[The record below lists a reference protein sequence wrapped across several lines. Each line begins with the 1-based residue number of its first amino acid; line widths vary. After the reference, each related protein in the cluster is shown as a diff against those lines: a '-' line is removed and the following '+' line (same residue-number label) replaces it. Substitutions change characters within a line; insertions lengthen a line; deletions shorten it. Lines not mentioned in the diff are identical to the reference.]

1 MDPTQNLPIQ
11 VNEVI
16 QLPNIGIDSSLCKWG
31 SLSFQSDKYICVKEP
46 NNDGSF
52 NILIAD
58 VENRFNITRQQLQ
71 KAEAAMMH
79 TKLNVIALRAKNDKG
94 SIIQVFNMSTK
105 EKLKDIVITYEVQF
119 WKWLNDTTIGLVT
132 NSSVLSLSIENKDQ
146 PAKKIF
152 DRTGNLS
159 NPSVNILDLNVDPSG
174 SWYVLCG
181 ISASKEG
188 DKVKISGYTQL
199 YSVSVGQSQ
208 QIDGFCGI
216 FGQAKVID
224 DREPNNILAFVEKKP
239 NESKYNLI
247 VTEIGTQKRFKSVAE
262 VSMQNDMDFPVVMQ
276 VVENYGLIFL
286 ITNAGFLY
294 IYEITKLALVFRCKV
309 SDDSC
314 FASARNSKTGGIY
327 VINKKGKLISINV
340 DANNLLPFIM
350 SYGKNIDDVSG
361 LCLKLASRY
370 NLPGAEKI
378 FLANFKNHFQN
389 GNWQEAAR
397 AARDAPNDLLRN
409 VDTINLFKNAPTNP
423 GQQAPILVYYQIL
436 MEKGKLNAIESMEIV
451 KPLVIQDKRKVI
463 ETWFNEGK
471 FTCTEELAEC
481 VKQIDP
487 ALSLKMLLSSGSP
500 NAHAKVVEGLVST
513 GQYDKIFSYCQQNN
527 FRPDYVALLR
537 NVIMQD
543 PQAAGGLASLI
554 CNRQTGSNLV
564 DVNTIIE
571 IFQSRR
577 RIPELTKF
585 LLEYLKDNRP
595 EDAFLQTKVL
605 ELNLAETPKAAEII
619 LNTNLFSHYDKTRI
633 AYLLEKCGSLQLAL
647 INFSDINDIK
657 RVCLNTHVINPQFLV
672 EYFARLTPENL
683 LVCLTEMMKHNP
695 MQNTPIVVEAA
706 TKYNGVIPTQELIKL
721 FETFGSSNGLFGF
734 LNKILNQITD
744 PDLMFKYIVSC
755 VNSNNLPEVERV
767 IKEYDNYDPLK
778 VKEFFLEKKLVNPRA
793 LIFLCDKHDYIEDL
807 TKYLYKNKLVKF
819 LENYLFQARPQNT
832 PRVCAALLYEDCD
845 ENYIKQILNTVRGS
859 CPIDALVEEFL
870 KLNKL
875 KLLQK
880 FLEDREQEGNQTPAL
895 HNALAMIYI
904 DINNNAKDFL
914 LNNKFYDSKI
924 VGKYCENSDPHLA
937 CIAYRRA
944 MPSCDDELIELTNK
958 MALYRIQGQ
967 YLVESASK
975 DLWDKVLDNDNSHRQ
990 AVINQVITVILP
1002 VTRNADEVK
1011 VAVRAFI
1018 DAGLQSE
1025 LMELLEKLVLHN
1037 SEFSRNK
1044 NLQNL
1049 LIITA
1054 MTADPKRVK
1063 GFLTKLDSYEAPEIA
1078 LKCIEKGLPEEAY
1091 FIYDK
1096 TKDYSNAISV
1106 IINYLNDIKRATI
1119 YADKNSFPEVWSKLA
1134 RAKLDLNLVEE
1145 CIEAFIRAKDA
1156 EKYIDVIFA
1165 AQKQNLY
1172 EVLIS
1177 YLTMVREQKKDKIID
1192 GELVYCLSKCN
1203 KLTELETF
1211 MPNVNSSE
1219 LGLVADRLYEEK
1231 VWEPAKILYE
1241 HCQNYG
1247 RLASCLIYLKLFQ
1260 QALAAAKKASSN
1272 KCWKEVCFACVR
1284 AKEYKFAAQAGNNL
1298 IAHPDH
1304 VEDLIKEYEKWGAY
1318 EELIL
1323 LFEANL
1329 SQERNHIITELGILY
1344 SKYKEEKLMD
1354 HCRNYHEKIIVP
1366 KLIRVCELHYQWP
1379 EVVFLYCHYS
1389 GFDQAIQVMMEHSP
1403 SAFKHDLFCQTLQK
1417 ISNTNIFYEAIRFYI
1432 DEQPQLLNEMLKM
1445 VGNKLDLSQAV
1456 LELRRKDFLHIAL
1469 PFLKS
1474 VQSNNN
1480 YDLNEALNEIYVEE
1494 EDAESL
1500 KASILEFNLFDQ
1512 LNLAKKIENHP
1523 LLEFRRISALV
1534 YRQNKKYQQSVDIS
1548 KKLEFYKDAI
1558 ETALESATP
1567 QLCEDLIRFFAG
1579 HGDKECFCA
1588 SLYTCYEYIKP
1599 DVAMELAWRYDMTE
1613 FIMPFM
1619 IQTFKDLTSRIDYMQ
1634 RRAEDKD
1641 KKEKEEKEEKILQ
1654 PLDIAS
1660 FNVNPQAMALFD
1672 PTSNMGGGFGGGM
1685 GMDMGMGGGYGG
1697 GFGGGMGMNM
1707 GQGGQGGYQGG
1718 MNNNY
1723 NY

>member
-1 MDPTQNLPIQ
+1 MDQSQQLPIQ
-11 VNEVI
+11 VQEII

-46 NNDGSF
+46 NQDGSF

-58 VENRFNITRQQLQ
+58 VDNRFNITRQTLQ

-79 TKLNVIALRAKNDKG
+79 PKMNIIALRAKSDKG
-94 SIIQVFNMSTK
+94 SIIQVFNMSSK
-105 EKLKDIVITYEVQF
+105 EKLKDIIITYEVLF
-119 WKWLNDTTIGLVT
+119 WKWLDDKNIGLVT
-132 NSSVLSLSIENKDQ
+132 ANSVLSLSIENKDQ

-152 DRTGNLS
+152 DRQGNLS
-159 NPSVNILDLNVDPSG
+159 NPSVNILDLNLDPSG
-174 SWYVLCG
+174 QWYVLSG

-188 DKVKISGYTQL
+188 DKVKISGFVQL

-216 FGQAKVID
+216 FGQSKVID
-224 DREPNNILAFVEKKP
+224 DKETNNIFAFVEKKP
-239 NESKYNLI
+239 NDTKYNLI
-247 VTEIGTQKRFKSVAE
+247 VTEIGPQKRFKSVSE

-294 IYEITKLALVFRCKV
+294 IYELTKLALIFRCKI

-314 FASARNSKTGGIY
+314 IASARNSKTGGIY
-327 VINKKGKLISINV
+327 VINKKGKLISVNV
-340 DANNLLPFIM
+340 DNNNLLPYIM
-350 SYGKNIDDVSG
+350 NYGKNIDDVSG
-361 LCLKLASRY
+361 LSLKLASRFS
-370 NLPGAEKI
+370 LPGAEKI
-378 FLANFKNHFQN
+378 FMANFKNHFSQ
-389 GNWQEAAR
+389 GNYQEAAR

-409 VDTINLFKNAPTNP
+409 VETINLFKNAQSIP
-423 GQQAPILVYYQIL
+423 GQQAPILVYYQTL
-436 MEKGKLNAIESMEIV
+436 MEKGRLNSIESMEIV
-451 KPLVIQDKRKVI
+451 KPLVIQKKNQVI

-471 FTCTEELAEC
+471 FTCSEELSET

-487 ALSLKMLLSSGSP
+487 QLALKMLLSSGSP

-513 GQYDKIFSYCQQNN
+513 GQYNKIFDYCRDNN
-527 FRPDYVALLR
+527 FRPDYVTLLR
-537 NVIMQD
+537 NIIVQD
-543 PQAAGGLASLI
+543 PAAAGGLASLV
-554 CNRQTGSNLV
+554 CNRQTGANMI
-564 DVNTIIE
+564 DVNAIIE

-647 INFSDINDIK
+647 INFNDINDIR
-657 RVCLNTHVINPQFLV
+657 RVILNTHVINPQFLV

-683 LVCLTEMMKHNP
+683 LLCLQELMKHNP
-695 MQNTPIVVEAA
+695 MQNTPIVVDAA
-706 TKYNGVIPTQELIKL
+706 TKYNGIIPTQELIKL

-734 LNKILNQITD
+734 LNRILNQIQD
-744 PDLMFKYIVSC
+744 PELMFKYICAC
-755 VNSNNLPEVERV
+755 VISNNLPEVERV
-767 IKEYDNYDPLK
+767 IKEYDNYDPVK
-778 VKEFFLEKKLVNPRA
+778 VKDFFLEKKLVNPRA

-807 TKYLYKNKLVKF
+807 TKYLYKNRLVRF

-859 CPIDALVEEFL
+859 CPIEPLVDEFV
-870 KLNKL
+870 KLNKV

-914 LNNKFYDSKI
+914 LNNKFYDSKV

-967 YLVESASK
+967 YLVESASM
-975 DLWDKVLDNDNSHRQ
+975 DLWNKVLDNDNSHRQ

-1011 VAVRAFI
+1011 VCVRAFI
-1018 DAGLQSE
+1018 DAGLQSD

-1063 GFLTKLDSYEAPEIA
+1063 GFLTRLDSYDSPEIA
-1078 LKCIEKGLPEEAY
+1078 LKCLEKGLPEEAY

-1096 TKDYSNAISV
+1096 SKDFSNAIDV
-1106 IINYLNDIKRATI
+1106 IIKYLNDIKRATI
-1119 YADKNSFPEVWSKLA
+1119 YADKNSYPEVWSKLA
-1134 RAKLDLNLVEE
+1134 RAKLELDLVEE
-1145 CIEAFIRAKDA
+1145 SIEAFIKAKDA
-1156 EKYIDVIFA
+1156 EKYIDVIFH
-1165 AQKQNLY
+1165 AQKQLLFEDLIRYLY
-1172 EVLIS
+1172 
-1177 YLTMVREQKKDKIID
+1177 MVREQKKDKIID

-1203 KLTELETF
+1203 KLSELETF
-1211 MPNVNSSE
+1211 MPNVNTSE

-1231 VWEPAKILYE
+1231 VWEAAKILYE

-1318 EELIL
+1318 EELIF

-1354 HCRNYHEKIIVP
+1354 HCRNYHEKIIIP

-1432 DEQPQLLNEMLKM
+1432 DEQPQLLNEMLKF
-1445 VGNKLDLSQAV
+1445 VGNKLDLTQTV
-1456 LELRRKDFLHIAL
+1456 TELRRRDFLHIAL

-1480 YDLNEALNEIYVEE
+1480 YDINEALNEIYVEE
-1494 EDAESL
+1494 EDSDSL
-1500 KASILEFNLFDQ
+1500 KSSILEFNIFDQ

-1534 YRQNKKYQQSVDIS
+1534 YRQNKKYQQSIEIS
-1548 KKLEFYKDAI
+1548 KKLEFFKDTI
-1558 ETALESATP
+1558 ETALESGTP

-1579 HGDKECFCA
+1579 SGDKECFCA
-1588 SLYTCYEYIKP
+1588 CLYTCYEFIKP

-1660 FNVNPQAMALFD
+1660 FNVNPQAMVLFD
-1672 PTSNMGGGFGGGM
+1672 PMMGGQMGGGMNMGVSGGMGMNPGGYNYGGGNMGGSMGGGGFGGNY
-1685 GMDMGMGGGYGG
+1685 GY
-1697 GFGGGMGMNM
+1697 
-1707 GQGGQGGYQGG
+1707 
-1718 MNNNY
+1718 
-1723 NY
+1723 